1 MLVEVELADSNNP
14 CLITY
19 VRTYRKK
26 CVENDH
32 GKGNRSYKKAML
44 FVLIISSSKA
54 NNVRANFLAVEGRR
68 CFLVD
73 SILIIGAS
81 SRRENLRY
89 SELRKP

>member
-14 CLITY
+14 SLLRTY
-19 VRTYRKK
+19 VYRKK
-26 CVENDH
+26 RVENDH
-32 GKGNRSYKKAML
+32 DKGNRSYKKAMLL

>member
-14 CLITY
+14 TLLRTY
-19 VRTYRKK
+19 VYRKK

-32 GKGNRSYKKAML
+32 GKGNRSYKKATL